1 MWDLWADL
9 VLGSDCAACGAP
21 GRALCPG
28 CRSGLPRGGVEVRPQ
43 PCPDGLVPVRAAGE
57 YADAL
62 RALVLAHKE
71 HRRFA
76 LAAPLGD
83 LVAEAV
89 LALLRDLD
97 CDPGQQVLL
106 VPVPSRRAV
115 VAARGHDPLLRIGR
129 RAASVL
135 RGRGRPAR
143 LLPLLRQVSRP
154 LDQAGLTADQRRLNV
169 AGRFGPRSRRV
180 PPGDLVLI
188 DDVMTTG
195 ATLREAQR
203 ALEVGGHA
211 LVGAA
216 TVTATRRTAADRP
229 ANGHP
234 SFRSSPKG
242 ASV

>member
-9 VLGSDCAACGAP
+9 VLGSDCAACGEP
-21 GRALCPG
+21 GRALCPI
-28 CRSGLPRGGVEVRPQ
+28 CRSALPRGGTEVCPE
-43 PCPDGLVPVRAAGE
+43 PCPEGLVPVRAAGE

-83 LVAEAV
+83 LVAESV
-89 LALLRDLD
+89 LTLLRDLAH
-97 CDPGQQVLL
+97 DPGRTVLL
-106 VPVPSRRAV
+106 VPVPSRRSV

-129 RAASVL
+129 RAAGVL
-135 RGRGRPAR
+135 RGRGRQAR

-154 LDQAGLTADQRRLNV
+154 LDQAGLTADQRRVNV
-169 AGRFGPRSRRV
+169 AGRFGARPRAV
-180 PPGDLVLI
+180 PSGDLVLV

-203 ALEVGGHA
+203 ALEESGHPV
-211 LVGAA
+211 LGAA
-216 TVTATRRTAADRP
+216 TVAATRRRAVGGS
-229 ANGHP
+229 ANSDP